1 MVLFDGGFGVQD
13 LGEVERDLD
22 MNVRRGS
29 RLASNIFEERF
40 WFREVEALR
49 VN

>member
-1 MVLFDGGFGVQD
+1 MLLDGGFGVQD
-13 LGEVERDLD
+13 LGEVERDPD

-29 RLASNIFEERF
+29 RVASNIFGEKF
-40 WFREVEALR
+40 WFREAEALR

>member
-1 MVLFDGGFGVQD
+1 MLLDGGFGVQD
-13 LGEVERDLD
+13 LGEVERDPD

-29 RLASNIFEERF
+29 HVASNIFEEKF
-40 WFREVEALR
+40 WFREVKAIL